1 MHQKRKRSTNYNI
14 YRNIRTKLRQ
24 VDPTPDVAYLL
35 VYTFLYKHCSDSL
48 KDYFSSVVEDQEM
61 TLDEAFRDEYLQ
73 MKFRNDALQMFGYY
87 INRPDAFID
96 EVINESYQERF
107 FIPNFFRMFKNNVEF
122 EKGSNYERYFKFIF
136 NCVDNVLKLNGYDFS
151 GESYLIVKDL
161 IYTIS
166 KLNIF
171 EEELPFSTIFD
182 FICQSRVFRVEQ
194 DPEYINE
201 ILTEL
206 VHASKFS
213 SKDIY
218 NPFFN
223 DGSSIISLSNKFDFG
238 YAYGKCNEKVTLCC
252 SIVKLLMNYF
262 SLNNIFLEFGNA
274 MDSVDIGGAS
284 FDVIISKLPPVG
296 GWSSRA
302 IHKNQSR
309 EFSRRNK
316 RKQLEDML
324 SIKFDMDEKSFSS
337 DSQLNDAL
345 ENLLEKMDLEMD
357 SNDFVGE
364 YEPLNDSEYLFLIN
378 LINCLKDDGVMVVSI
393 SQSFLF
399 KNSLELLRK
408 YLVYEHNYLDTVI
421 SIPEGLGRTT
431 RPEVICVFRKNRI
444 NDDILFVDLTK
455 NFKTKKAQHI
465 VPGAIRRNLSLSNDT
480 FNQLLRVYDRREII
494 ERYSNVVSI
503 REIAQNE
510 FNLSVS
516 RYVDTFEGEFIQLK
530 DLANEKKEI
539 TSQIKEL
546 NKKIDEMM
554 EELDLRF

>member
-1 MHQKRKRSTNYNI
+1 
-14 YRNIRTKLRQ
+14 
-24 VDPTPDVAYLL
+24 
-35 VYTFLYKHCSDSL
+35 
-48 KDYFSSVVEDQEM
+48 
-61 TLDEAFRDEYLQ
+61 
-73 MKFRNDALQMFGYY
+73 
-87 INRPDAFID
+87 
-96 EVINESYQERF
+96 
-107 FIPNFFRMFKNNVEF
+107 
-122 EKGSNYERYFKFIF
+122 
-136 NCVDNVLKLNGYDFS
+136 
-151 GESYLIVKDL
+151 
-161 IYTIS
+161 
-166 KLNIF
+166 
-171 EEELPFSTIFD
+171 
-182 FICQSRVFRVEQ
+182 
-194 DPEYINE
+194 
-201 ILTEL
+201 
-206 VHASKFS
+206 
-213 SKDIY
+213 
-218 NPFFN
+218 
-223 DGSSIISLSNKFDFG
+223 
-238 YAYGKCNEKVTLCC
+238 
-252 SIVKLLMNYF
+252 
-262 SLNNIFLEFGNA
+262 
-274 MDSVDIGGAS
+274 
-284 FDVIISKLPPVG
+284 
-296 GWSSRA
+296 
-302 IHKNQSR
+302 
-309 EFSRRNK
+309 
-316 RKQLEDML
+316 
-324 SIKFDMDEKSFSS
+324 MDEKSFSS

-465 VPGAIRRNLSLSNDT
+465 APGAIRRNLSLSNDT

-503 REIAQNE
+503 REVAQNE